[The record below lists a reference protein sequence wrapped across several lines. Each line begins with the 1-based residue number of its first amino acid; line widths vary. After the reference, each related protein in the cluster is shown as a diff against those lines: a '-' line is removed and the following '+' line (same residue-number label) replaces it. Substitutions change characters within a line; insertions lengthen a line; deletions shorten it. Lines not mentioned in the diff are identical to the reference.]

1 MAETSTI
8 PVIYVTYKDGSR
20 ERDYPAEI
28 KAWLPSQP
36 QGTRLMYLKNMI
48 WDGMESMVQRLIED
62 PDCDIAIA
70 AYIFWACQPG
80 FTVANENEFKGHQEL
95 RQDGLPL
102 EDGSLLQRIATNIE
116 RGFYRRSELA
126 LNRFELL
133 HSVHDYADAVRARR
147 LARRP
152 AWMTLPR
159 SLLGPFIGREPA
171 IARGNEATDRHLDEI
186 VQRLGFSP
194 LDRTQAEWRDAH
206 KNNYLVRHYFT
217 LPPPTSPSQRDLGAL
232 DELAHIEAL
241 YGTTSAYRDAHK
253 LMAADEPYY
262 PGKQT
267 PTSLFGRLRWATR
280 RLRGRGNRQFY
291 EGV

>member
-8 PVIYVTYKDGSR
+8 PIIYEPPYEDGSR
-20 ERDYPAEI
+20 VRDYRAEI
-28 KAWLPSQP
+28 EAWLPSQS
-36 QGTRLMYLKNMI
+36 QGTWLMFLKNMV
-48 WDGMESMVQRLIED
+48 WDGGESLRQRMIDD

-70 AYIFWACQPG
+70 AWIFWACQPG
-80 FTVANENEFKGHQEL
+80 FYVTRDSKESGFKGEE
-95 RQDGLPL
+95 G
-102 EDGSLLQRIATNIE
+102 LLQSIATNID

-133 HSVHDYADAVRARR
+133 HSVHNYSDAVRARR

-152 AWMTLPR
+152 AWMALPR

-171 IARGNEATDRHLDEI
+171 VTPGNEATERHLDEV
-186 VQRLGFSP
+186 VQRLGFSY
-194 LDRTQAEWRDAH
+194 LFRTEAAWRDAYES
-206 KNNYLVRHYFT
+206 NYWIRHYFT
-217 LPPPTSPSQRDLGAL
+217 LPPLTSSSQRDLGTL

-241 YGTTSAYRDAHK
+241 YGKTAAYMDARE
-253 LMAADEPYY
+253 LLAADMPYL
-262 PGKQT
+262 GKQT

-280 RLRGRGNRQFY
+280 GWRGNRQYY